1 MKDSTNNTVIK
12 YDNVSYYYKTY
23 NDDGS
28 VGRVVGVENAT
39 LEIEK
44 GSFVALVGHNGCG
57 KSTLAKLTNGLL
69 VPSKGAVTVNGLD
82 TSEKENIFEIRKHV
96 GLEGYEVFRMT
107 EPEIQDEIDYML
119 DSIYYDE
126 ETGKVM
132 QSVTL
137 PGGDVDQVEL

>member
-44 GSFVALVGHNGCG
+44 GYFVALVGHNGCG
-57 KSTLAKLTNGLL
+57 KSPIAKLTNGLL
-69 VPSKGAVTVNGLD
+69 VP
-82 TSEKENIFEIRKHV
+82 
-96 GLEGYEVFRMT
+96 
-107 EPEIQDEIDYML
+107 
-119 DSIYYDE
+119 
-126 ETGKVM
+126 
-132 QSVTL
+132 
-137 PGGDVDQVEL
+137 